1 MSLTPR
7 FLVLLT
13 SLAAVF
19 LFAAGCGDDDSD
31 SEDSGDTPETLEL
44 VSDPEGENFAV
55 VDLGEKG
62 GSVGDMYVFDGPMLD
77 TDGEEAGQVYG
88 TQTSISLDDGGEVVQ
103 AMITYDL
110 GDGNQILVGGTA
122 EYDDGDGLI
131 EGEEYVRPII
141 GGTGDYADA
150 GGTMTTVRQTD
161 GAYEQTFTFG
171 D

>member
-1 MSLTPR
+1 MSLIPR

-19 LFAAGCGDDDSD
+19 LFAAGCGDDDD
-31 SEDSGDTPETLEL
+31 SDSGDEPETLEL
-44 VSDPEGENFAV
+44 VSDPDGENFAV

-62 GSVGDMYVFDGPMLD
+62 GSVGDMYVFDGPMVD
-77 TDGEEAGQVYG
+77 AAGEDAGQVYG
-88 TQTSISLDDGGEVVQ
+88 TQTSISLDGGGEVVQ

-122 EYDDGDGLI
+122 EYDDGDGLV
-131 EGEEYVRPII
+131 EGEEYVRPIL

-161 GAYEQTFTFG
+161 GAYAQTFDFG